1 MSERAQARLSDCA
14 PPIDAI
20 CLANKYVNDEQY
32 TLVSHDQ
39 LFAGVL
45 RDREEQEPDMMN

>member
-1 MSERAQARLSDCA
+1 MSERTQARLSDSA

-32 TLVSHDQ
+32 TLVSQDQ
-39 LFAGVL
+39 LFAGAYAV
-45 RDREEQEPDMMN
+45 EPEPDMMN

>member
-32 TLVSHDQ
+32 TLVSEDQ
-39 LFAGVL
+39 LFAGAQTV
-45 RDREEQEPDMMN
+45 EQEPDMMN